1 MAYII
6 TVLIT
11 ILLDQASKM
20 AILANFKPGQSK
32 AIIGNIFALT
42 YVTNKGG
49 AFGLFSGHPWFFV
62 ALAGLLVLAG
72 IAFIPKIWKMP
83 GMIKLSFGLL
93 VGGTVG
99 NLIDRLRFGSVV
111 DFLDFKVWPTFN
123 VADIAICVGVILLV
137 IQLLTIKDHEEN
149 EEEEKEKEVP
159 AVIQENGTLKEQ
171 GTV

>member
-20 AILANFKPGQSK
+20 AIMANFKPGQSK
-32 AIIGNIFALT
+32 AVIGEFFALT

-62 ALAGLLVLAG
+62 TLAALLVVAG

-83 GMIKLSFGLL
+83 GITKLSFGLL

-111 DFLDFKVWPTFN
+111 DFLDFKIWPTFN
-123 VADIAICVGVILLV
+123 VADIAICAGVILLV
-137 IQLLTIKDHEEN
+137 IQLLTIKEHLET
-149 EEEEKEKEVP
+149 EEKEEP

>member
-11 ILLDQASKM
+11 ILLDQATKI
-20 AILANFKPGQSK
+20 AIMANFKHGESK
-32 AIIGNIFALT
+32 AILGNFFALT

-49 AFGLFSGHPWFFV
+49 AFGLFSNHPWFFV
-62 ALAGLLVLAG
+62 TLAGLLVLAG

-83 GMIKLSFGLL
+83 GMTKLSFGLL

-99 NLIDRLRFGSVV
+99 NLIDRVRFGSVV
-111 DFLDFKVWPTFN
+111 DFLDFKIWPTFN
-123 VADIAICVGVILLV
+123 VADIAICVGVGLLV
-137 IQLLTIKDHEEN
+137 IQLLTIKDFEEK
-149 EEEEKEKEVP
+149 EEEKEEP
-159 AVIQENGTLKEQ
+159 AALQENGTLKEQ